1 MTNNN
6 DHRYRWNVPRW
17 LLSAM
22 SKQILQTL
30 LILNYDSGNVIYSI
44 LESHYS
50 RTVISDLK
58 AFARLTTG
66 CHSNRILNDS
76 CKKATSKKNTF
87 GLASPSI
94 IQSRAFFVPISP
106 SQKNK
111 PRTFYI
117 WGPVHTYLGHRNLNS
132 VPCLGNLSVK
142 TRSHR
147 LRITQY
153 GWPCMCKTCSDI
165 ELSYCVLRSELRKS
179 ERALKGFNWFVDLF
193 EKIYFVL
200 AIFLRPDMYIFMDS
214 RQLKCYKNGPA

>member
-6 DHRYRWNVPRW
+6 DHNNVPRW

-22 SKQILQTL
+22 LKQILQTL

-76 CKKATSKKNTF
+76 CKKATF

-94 IQSRAFFVPISP
+94 IQSRAVFVPISP
-106 SQKNK
+106 SQKTNHALSISEALS
-111 PRTFYI
+111 T
-117 WGPVHTYLGHRNLNS
+117 HT
-132 VPCLGNLSVK
+132 
-142 TRSHR
+142 
-147 LRITQY
+147 
-153 GWPCMCKTCSDI
+153 
-165 ELSYCVLRSELRKS
+165 
-179 ERALKGFNWFVDLF
+179 
-193 EKIYFVL
+193 L
-200 AIFLRPDMYIFMDS
+200 AIET
-214 RQLKCYKNGPA
+214 